1 MGLIQKLV
9 QVIKPSPTQ
18 CSVSLESIKISDAL
32 AACKVLEVSPDS
44 KALLRQFEN
53 DSTEGGQ
60 YRFDYFDSYT
70 GDDTTK
76 MLTYDTQIFASDAFF
91 AILVHLLTEAELYGK
106 GPLHRKKTNV
116 FFLKMPK
123 DGRVFV
129 IFLRFVQLS
138 WSEFKWYGTKSGH
151 EWYLTSYLHEHV
163 KDVAWQKSSRIFR
176 AVT

>member
-32 AACKVLEVSPDS
+32 AACKMLEVSPDS

-53 DSTEGGQ
+53 EITEGGQ
-60 YRFDYFDSYT
+60 YRFDYFDSYI

-76 MLTYDTQIFASDAFF
+76 MLTYDTQIFARDAFF

-129 IFLRFVQLS
+129 IFLHLVRHSRFR
-138 WSEFKWYGTKSGH
+138 H
-151 EWYLTSYLHEHV
+151 EWYLTSYLHEHI